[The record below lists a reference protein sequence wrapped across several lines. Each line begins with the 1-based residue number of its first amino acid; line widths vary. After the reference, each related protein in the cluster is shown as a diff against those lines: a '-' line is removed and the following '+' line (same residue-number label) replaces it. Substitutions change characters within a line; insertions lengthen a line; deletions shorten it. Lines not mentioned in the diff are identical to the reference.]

1 MSKTATEMGSEA
13 RGVEGGR
20 GLVQCGQRP
29 CLGVA
34 FLTRYLSPVTEKIRE
49 IRCPGRAQGY
59 IYVSQSVEFI
69 CVCVCVTCVLCI
81 CMAVCHAQPT
91 SLIAFAFAFAAV
103 VSCHFC
109 HWPQLQSH

>member
-1 MSKTATEMGSEA
+1 MRGELLTKLQSHLHFANLIKRIKGCPRQLQRWADRE

-59 IYVSQSVEFI
+59 IYVSQSVEFM
-69 CVCVCVTCVLCI
+69 CVCVTCVCY
-81 CMAVCHAQPT
+81 
-91 SLIAFAFAFAAV
+91 AFAWRFATP
-103 VSCHFC
+103 SPLH
-109 HWPQLQSH
+109 

>member
-29 CLGVA
+29 CHGVA

-59 IYVSQSVEFI
+59 IYVSQSVELM
-69 CVCVCVTCVLCI
+69 CVCVLCI

-91 SLIAFAFAFAAV
+91 SLIAFAFAAV